1 MSTNITRRGFLK
13 SAAVAAGITIVPSRL
28 LCGAPARVGRTYAA
42 NEKVNVGIIG
52 AGGQGAVNRKWL
64 QNDGANIVA
73 LCDVDGK
80 RVEAAAKDHPGAK
93 TWADFRKML
102 DEQKE
107 IDGVMVSTADHTH
120 AVASMMAMKLGKGV
134 CTEKPLTHSVYEAR
148 ALAEAAR
155 KYKVATQLDNENH
168 SADGLRMLVEW
179 VRAGAIGKVTEVHIW
194 TDRPIWPQ
202 GIAQRPP
209 TKPVPANLDWDLWI
223 GPAPFRDFHEHL
235 HPFSW
240 RGWWDFGCGALGDM
254 GCHFWDSAFWALEL
268 GHPATVEAEQEG
280 NSKET
285 GPNWSTVTYQFPP
298 VVKETVAACRDP
310 KQGVVVKWW
319 DGRRPRKLPDGTVK
333 YDIPNLPPRPEE
345 LEQNRKLPS
354 NGSMFVGEKGTI
366 LVSDAASPRLI
377 PEEKMKAYQRP
388 APFIP
393 RSKGH
398 KIEWLEAIKGGP
410 AAGSDFAD
418 YGGPLTEVVL
428 LGNVAI
434 RAGKKIEWDPVNLK
448 AKNAPDVDQYVKRE
462 YRKGWE
468 L

>member
-1 MSTNITRRGFLK
+1 
-13 SAAVAAGITIVPSRL
+13 
-28 LCGAPARVGRTYAA
+28 
-42 NEKVNVGIIG
+42 
-52 AGGQGAVNRKWL
+52 
-64 QNDGANIVA
+64 
-73 LCDVDGK
+73 
-80 RVEAAAKDHPGAK
+80 
-93 TWADFRKML
+93 
-102 DEQKE
+102 
-107 IDGVMVSTADHTH
+107 
-120 AVASMMAMKLGKGV
+120 
-134 CTEKPLTHSVYEAR
+134 
-148 ALAEAAR
+148 
-155 KYKVATQLDNENH
+155 
-168 SADGLRMLVEW
+168 MLVEW

-388 APFIP
+388 APSIP